1 MKIHELPH
9 VNGNFGDALNAWL
22 WRDLLPQ
29 VFDEDAAVRFIGIG
43 TILDRQL
50 PRAPLTVVLGAGTGY
65 APPPEDLHTD
75 PARWRIYGVRGP
87 LTARILRLAPD
98 SVLTDPAILLVDHPS
113 FKQREASGTVFVPHW
128 KSVQFGQWR
137 EACTLAGIEFVDPC
151 GDAHAVIR
159 KIAGARKVIAESM
172 HAGIIADAFRVPWVP
187 VVLSREVAPF
197 KWVDWASTMQLPYE
211 PLRLAASSPVELLRD
226 QLLRRSA
233 FGYIGDIDD
242 NEPPSAQAD
251 GTRLRWTDAQLLRDH
266 AAAIARVAS
275 PLHWRA
281 SVTAEALLKRVARA
295 SRHTHAKWSPAL
307 YRRYREQAAAQLA
320 RVAEQAGQL
329 STDAAHGEAL
339 ERCRQALQRLAN
351 DHRDGLLQPPHLA
364 AIA

>member
-50 PRAPLTVVLGAGTGY
+50 PHAPLTVVLGAGTGY
-65 APPPEDLHTD
+65 APPPDDLHTD

-87 LTARILRLAPD
+87 LTARILRLGPD
-98 SVLTDPAILLVDHPS
+98 SVLTDPAILLVDHPA
-113 FKQREASGTVFVPHW
+113 FKRREPSGIVFVPHW

-137 EACTLAGIEFVDPC
+137 EACAPAGIEFVDPC

-197 KWVDWASTMQLPYE
+197 KWVDWASTMHLPYE
-211 PLRLAASSPVELLRD
+211 PLRLQPSSPVELLRE

-233 FGYIGDIDD
+233 FGYIGDADPVD
-242 NEPPSAQAD
+242 PSPGPHGA
-251 GTRLRWTDAQLLRDH
+251 RLRWTDAQLLRDH

-281 SVTAEALLKRVARA
+281 SVTAEALLKRIARA

-307 YRRYREQAAAQLA
+307 YRRYREQAAEQLHA
-320 RVAEQAGQL
+320 VAGQPGQL

-339 ERCRQALQRLAN
+339 ERCRQALRRLAI
-351 DHRDGLLQPPHLA
+351 DHCNGTLLPAH